1 MRFLTLLARIRV
13 TTYSGSPLIQS
24 FHAYIHMEY
33 SLYSYPFIYI
43 DLYSYVFIT
52 NEYTYIHDVTITNK
66 PDSHHHHSGGDNKSE
81 EAGVEVPPT
90 SRETI
95 ISALLGLDSVGSEL
109 DLASP
114 VSDWTELC
122 SRLDYWLLELLELRR
137 FILELGKLLPF

>member
-95 ISALLGLDSVGSEL
+95 MICTWIKEGCPWWRKSVHRVFSHH
-109 DLASP
+109 
-114 VSDWTELC
+114 V
-122 SRLDYWLLELLELRR
+122 
-137 FILELGKLLPF
+137 